1 MWAWGS
7 GFGIRNSGMDWL
19 ERALIAGVFAGG
31 LAVVITVMIERWGG
45 RVGGVLGT
53 VPSTIIPASIGVY
66 VGGDPIAFA
75 EAMDSACA
83 GMLVSAGFLW
93 TWRTLPSLLPPW
105 SLGRQLV
112 VMVLVS
118 LSGWV
123 VLASAAVA
131 LREAYFQAG
140 ETQWFGWGATFVL
153 VALGLGASWRYYP
166 APKGQQSVS
175 VGMLLARGFC
185 AGLAI
190 FSAIGAAA
198 VLGGFVAGLAAV
210 FPAIF
215 LTAMAGLWISQG
227 QAVPA
232 GAVGPMMLGSSAV
245 AFFALVAKHT
255 IPWYGPAWGS
265 GAAWVFAVIFASLP
279 AAAWLSWR
287 ARAALSEPRSRR

>member
-1 MWAWGS
+1 ME
-7 GFGIRNSGMDWL
+7 WL
-19 ERALIAGVFAGG
+19 PRALIAGLFAGG
-31 LAVVITVMIERWGG
+31 LAVAITVMIERWGG

-53 VPSTIIPASIGVY
+53 IPSTIIPASIGVY

-75 EAMDSACA
+75 EAMDSSCA

-93 TWRTLPSLLPPW
+93 TWRTLPPRLPSWP
-105 SLGRQLV
+105 LRRQLV
-112 VMVLVS
+112 VMVVLS

-123 VLASAAVA
+123 LLASGAVA
-131 LREAYFQAG
+131 LRQAFFEPG
-140 ETQWFGWGATFVL
+140 ATQWFGWGATFIL
-153 VALGLGASWRYYP
+153 VAVGLGASWRYYP
-166 APKGQQSVS
+166 APKGQRSVS
-175 VGMLLARGFC
+175 AGMLVARGFC

-198 VLGGFVAGLAAV
+198 VLGGFIAGLAAV

-232 GAVGPMMLGSSAV
+232 GAAGPMMLGSSAV

-255 IPWYGPAWGS
+255 IPLYGPAWGS
-265 GAAWVFAVIFASLP
+265 VVAWVFAVVFASVP
-279 AAAWLSWR
+279 AAAWLAWR
-287 ARAALSEPRSRR
+287 ARVALSEPQ